1 MGMSIDKAIAE
12 LEILKK
18 NTFSY
23 MSAHQAFITAIET
36 MRKYQKIEQIMEG
49 YHRTPMHCV
58 LDISEVL
65 EDGNNAD

>member
-1 MGMSIDKAIAE
+1 MGMTIDDSIME

-36 MRKYQKIEQIMEG
+36 MRKYQQLQADYETRLKADEVIRQKINSLKENSDV
-49 YHRTPMHCV
+49 C
-58 LDISEVL
+58 
-65 EDGNNAD
+65 

>member
-1 MGMSIDKAIAE
+1 MGMTIDDSIME

-36 MRKYQKIEQIMEG
+36 MRKYQKIEEILKDTLYGDGAVVWRIQ
-49 YHRTPMHCV
+49 
-58 LDISEVL
+58 EVV
-65 EDGNNAD
+65 EDGKID